1 MNHSIVRYVLAV
13 VITTATLM
21 PIHSATAEP
30 MRIVASTSTMAYF
43 AEQIGGDWVEVD
55 AIAAGNRD
63 LHYIEPLPSHM
74 LKLRR
79 ADVFLIVGLE
89 LDMWWE
95 PLVQGSRNSDLTV
108 VDCSKGIEPLEVPT
122 FKADARYGDLH
133 RFGNPHYWLD
143 PNNIPTICATIT
155 DAMIAA
161 DAEHADA
168 YINGRDRYL
177 AEYAKT
183 VDRWTAKRPTMETV
197 RFVAYHNSWPYLCH
211 FFGCHAVGFVEEFP
225 GVAPSPS
232 HLAKLIERIRSET
245 IPAVLYEPFHDKRIP
260 EMLAEKTGC
269 HAIEVSESVG
279 GLPGTETYEG
289 LIDSILAALTPLAE
303 THP

>member
-1 MNHSIVRYVLAV
+1 MTRSIVRYVLAV
-13 VITTATLM
+13 VIATATLI
-21 PIHSATAEP
+21 PIHSVTAEP
-30 MRIVASTSTMAYF
+30 LRIVASTSTMAYF
-43 AEQIGGDWVEVD
+43 AEQIGGDLVEVD

-63 LHYIEPLPSHM
+63 LHYIEALPSHM

-79 ADVFLIVGLE
+79 ANVFLIVGLE

-95 PLVQGSRNSDLTV
+95 PLVQGSRNSDLTI

-143 PNNIPTICATIT
+143 PNNIPIICQTIT

-168 YINGRDRYL
+168 YVNGRDRYL
-177 AEYAKT
+177 TQFEQT
-183 VDRWTAKRPTMETV
+183 RDRWTQKRPAMETV
-197 RFVAYHNSWPYLCH
+197 RFIAYHNSWPYLSK
-211 FFGCHAVGFVEEFP
+211 FFGCNAVGFVEEFP

-232 HLAKLIERIRSET
+232 HLAKLIERIRSEQ
-245 IPAVLYEPFHDKRIP
+245 IPAVIYEPFHDERIP
-260 EMLAEKTGC
+260 KMLVEKTGC
-269 HAIEVSESVG
+269 RAIEVSESIG
-279 GLPGTETYEG
+279 GLPGTDTYED

-303 THP
+303 MHP